1 MKNKR
6 AIISACVLIWLLC
19 QQTVFAKVFDESQA
33 VRYQEY
39 TASHTIEDATLY
51 IGTYLIHLQ
60 ALTDELYEKA
70 LESASDS
77 NQMNVYYKSELAS
90 GTWIDITDASGLMEL
105 SGQGRAVEETE
116 LSELWVTCYTGS
128 DGITRDAR
136 DEHVVNIFSEP
147 SPYDL
152 YNLKELEPLKI
163 QYSNVFSPD
172 STGVDRYY
180 FKKLRDFFSL
190 DVKNEITEACDVQL
204 LGLQGCY
211 ESLRAAKQEELAEI
225 VSKLMSRVDARRRA
239 EIFYRLSEMD
249 GNELSILQD
258 ICAGSQFY
266 SDGEKSED
274 DEDGEKKEIDNYDNK
289 QFVENASVIDAVGV
303 SLQNCQESY
312 ITYSGNMLEE
322 GSTVLKNAEYRK
334 SMAIVEMASG
344 GYSNAMEELLW
355 DLKHLYD
362 LQEDIV
368 ADADA
373 ELRLLN
379 EELINQADVKYTQ
392 KLTEGAKVADGVS
405 EAVKEQVLDEQKAE
419 VEAAR
424 LELQYLLKAKTKRQS
439 ASDGA
444 AFSYQ
449 RITYADGL
457 YGQVPSDD
465 FQVKAKESIDAHML
479 WLKELARQIEEDAG
493 EVSSTMQKLEQKKT
507 KLLAEQTEALDNNDL
522 STVKKYETMIESVDK
537 EIEAA
542 QKELAAVLS
551 SSTSSAADRAK
562 AANLSGDASVLS
574 NINQTK
580 DAALLEI
587 AEGNG
592 DSKDS
597 IANKIDALSA
607 LGAESAIQE
616 IKEKLEASGSKHQEL
631 IKKAEEAM
639 VASRESSLHGLYGN
653 MQGDVE
659 GSSGEAFEDG
669 SESADTK
676 KGTDGVQSTED
687 ANGETEGSKT
697 GENAGNVSDEAQS
710 TDGADSEAEENEDGN
725 ADNSLSASTGTKGNN
740 PAVASLTEEELLDY
754 IEMTTERTFDNL
766 SDTQKAA
773 AIAALY
779 HIGQSG
785 NKTAAAMAKNL
796 LSEGVRAQNPWLY
809 QKLKKEATE
818 YLPLRLIADS
828 TGYRYIFSDSKTEVT
843 LSKKLEVYH
852 FTIYREEIS
861 LKDGEIETLVAT
873 VKVQDE
879 EPYLS
884 EADAIQYFACEAE
897 YIENTNYGICL
908 GPKVKEQ
915 MEAILKTVWEGAK

>member
-116 LSELWVTCYTGS
+116 LAELWVTCYTGS

-274 DEDGEKKEIDNYDNK
+274 DEEKEIDNYDNK

-449 RITYADGL
+449 RITYTDGL

-522 STVKKYETMIESVDK
+522 STVKKYEAMIESVDK

-653 MQGDVE
+653 MQGDME

-669 SESADTK
+669 SESTDTK
-676 KGTDGVQSTED
+676 KETDGVQSTED

-697 GENAGNVSDEAQS
+697 GESAGNVLDKAQS
-710 TDGADSEAEENEDGN
+710 TDSEAEENEDGN
-725 ADNSLSASTGTKGNN
+725 TDNSLSASTETKEDN

-754 IEMTTERTFDNL
+754 IEMETERIFDDLN
-766 SDTQKAA
+766 DAQKAA

-852 FTIYREEIS
+852 FTIYSEEIS

-915 MEAILKTVWEGAK
+915 MEAILKTVWEGAE

>member
-1 MKNKR
+1 MKNR
-6 AIISACVLIWLLC
+6 RTIIGTCVLIWLSS
-19 QQTVFAKVFDESQA
+19 QQNVFAKVFDESQA

-51 IGTYLIHLQ
+51 IGTYLIYVQ

-105 SGQGRAVEETE
+105 SGQGTVVEETE
-116 LSELWVTCYTGS
+116 LAELWVTCHTGS
-128 DGITRDAR
+128 DGITRDVR
-136 DEHVVNIFSEP
+136 DGHTINIFSEP

-163 QYSNVFSPD
+163 QYSNVFSAD
-172 STGVDRYY
+172 SAGVDRYY

-190 DVKNEITEACDVQL
+190 DMRNEITEACDVQL

-211 ESLRAAKQEELAEI
+211 ENLRAAKKEELAEI
-225 VSKLMSRVDARRRA
+225 ASKLMSRVDARRRA

-266 SDGEKSED
+266 SDGEESEESEEGEEGEEEEEEKEVD
-274 DEDGEKKEIDNYDNK
+274 DYDGK
-289 QFVENASVIDAVGV
+289 QFVENAGVIDAVGV
-303 SLQNCQESY
+303 ALQNCQESY

-322 GSTVLKNAEYRK
+322 GSTVLKNAEYKK

-368 ADADA
+368 ANADA

-379 EELINQADVKYTQ
+379 EELISEADVKYTQ
-392 KLTEGAKVADGVS
+392 KLTEGATTAVSVS
-405 EAVKEQVLDEQKAE
+405 EAVREQVLEEQKAE
-419 VEAAR
+419 TEAAR

-449 RITYADGL
+449 RITYADEL
-457 YGQVPSDD
+457 YRQVPSDD
-465 FQVKAKESIDAHML
+465 FQGKATESIDAHIL
-479 WLKELARQIEEDAG
+479 WLKELARQIEEDGG
-493 EVSSTMQKLEQKKT
+493 EVSSKMQQLEQRKT

-522 STVKKYETMIESVDK
+522 STVKKYAAMIESVDK
-537 EIEAA
+537 EIEVA

-551 SSTSSAADRAK
+551 SSTSSAADRAR
-562 AANLSGDASVLS
+562 AANLAGNASVLS
-574 NINQTK
+574 NISQTK

-587 AEGNG
+587 AEGNT
-592 DSKDS
+592 DNKDS

-616 IKEKLEASGSKHQEL
+616 IKEKLEASGNGQQEL
-631 IKKAEEAM
+631 VKKAEEAIE
-639 VASRESSLHGLYGN
+639 ASKESSLHGLYGGT
-653 MQGDVE
+653 QE
-659 GSSGEAFEDG
+659 RTEESSGEILKDKPESTETENGLDEANDETKDNTG
-669 SESADTK
+669 TMLEEGQDIESEADRSESSSD
-676 KGTDGVQSTED
+676 GTEL
-687 ANGETEGSKT
+687 KM
-697 GENAGNVSDEAQS
+697 
-710 TDGADSEAEENEDGN
+710 
-725 ADNSLSASTGTKGNN
+725 DN
-740 PAVASLTEEELLDY
+740 PIIASLTEEELLDY
-754 IEMTTERTFDNL
+754 IEIASEHIFDDLDNA
-766 SDTQKAA
+766 QKAA

-779 HIGQSG
+779 RIGQFG
-785 NKTAAAMAKNL
+785 NQTAEAMTKNL
-796 LSEGVRAQNPWLY
+796 LNEGVRAQNPWLY
-809 QKLKKEATE
+809 PKLKKEATE

-852 FTIYREEIS
+852 FTIYQEEVS
-861 LKDGEIETLVAT
+861 LKDGETETLAAA

-879 EPYLS
+879 EAYLS
-884 EADAIQYFACEAE
+884 SADAMQYFTCEAE
-897 YIENTNYGICL
+897 YIENTQYGICL
-908 GPKVKEQ
+908 SPKVKEQ
-915 MEAILKTVWEGAK
+915 MEAILKTVLEGAK

>member
-1 MKNKR
+1 MKNR
-6 AIISACVLIWLLC
+6 RTIIGTCVLIWLSS
-19 QQTVFAKVFDESQA
+19 QQNVFAKVFDESQA

-51 IGTYLIHLQ
+51 IGTYLIYVQ

-105 SGQGRAVEETE
+105 SGQGTVVEETE
-116 LSELWVTCYTGS
+116 LAELWVTCHTGS
-128 DGITRDAR
+128 DGITRDVR
-136 DEHVVNIFSEP
+136 DGHTINIFSEP

-163 QYSNVFSPD
+163 QYSNVFSAD
-172 STGVDRYY
+172 SAGVDRYY

-190 DVKNEITEACDVQL
+190 DMSNEITEACDVQL

-211 ESLRAAKQEELAEI
+211 ENLRAAKKEELAEI

-266 SDGEKSED
+266 SDGEESEESEEGEEGEEGEEEEEEKEVD
-274 DEDGEKKEIDNYDNK
+274 DYDGK
-289 QFVENASVIDAVGV
+289 QFVENAGVIDAVGV
-303 SLQNCQESY
+303 ALQNCQESY
-312 ITYSGNMLEE
+312 ITYSDNMLEE
-322 GSTVLKNAEYRK
+322 GSTVLKNAEYKK

-368 ADADA
+368 ANADA

-379 EELINQADVKYTQ
+379 EELISEADVKYTQ
-392 KLTEGAKVADGVS
+392 KLTEGATTAVSVS
-405 EAVKEQVLDEQKAE
+405 EAVREQVLEEQKAE
-419 VEAAR
+419 TEAAR

-449 RITYADGL
+449 RITYADEL
-457 YGQVPSDD
+457 YRQVPSDD
-465 FQVKAKESIDAHML
+465 FQGKATESIDAHIL
-479 WLKELARQIEEDAG
+479 WLKELARQIEEDGG
-493 EVSSTMQKLEQKKT
+493 EVSSKMQQLEQRKT

-522 STVKKYETMIESVDK
+522 STVKKYAAMIESVDK

-551 SSTSSAADRAK
+551 SSTSSAADRAR
-562 AANLSGDASVLS
+562 AANLAGNASVLS
-574 NINQTK
+574 NISQTK

-587 AEGNG
+587 AEGNT
-592 DSKDS
+592 DNKDS

-616 IKEKLEASGSKHQEL
+616 IKEKLEASGNGQQEL
-631 IKKAEEAM
+631 VKKAEEAIE
-639 VASRESSLHGLYGN
+639 ASKESSLHGLYGGT
-653 MQGDVE
+653 QE
-659 GSSGEAFEDG
+659 RTEESSGEILKDKPESTETENGLDEANDETKDNTG
-669 SESADTK
+669 TMLEEGQDIESEADRSESSSD
-676 KGTDGVQSTED
+676 GTEL
-687 ANGETEGSKT
+687 KM
-697 GENAGNVSDEAQS
+697 
-710 TDGADSEAEENEDGN
+710 
-725 ADNSLSASTGTKGNN
+725 DN
-740 PAVASLTEEELLDY
+740 PIIASLTEEELLDY
-754 IEMTTERTFDNL
+754 IEIASEHIFDDLDNA
-766 SDTQKAA
+766 QKAA

-779 HIGQSG
+779 RIGQFG
-785 NKTAAAMAKNL
+785 NQTAEAMAKNL
-796 LSEGVRAQNPWLY
+796 LNEGVRAQNPWLY
-809 QKLKKEATE
+809 PKLKKEATE

-852 FTIYREEIS
+852 FTIYQEEVS
-861 LKDGEIETLVAT
+861 LKDGETETLAAA

-879 EPYLS
+879 EAYLS
-884 EADAIQYFACEAE
+884 SADAMQYFTCEAE
-897 YIENTNYGICL
+897 YIENTQYGICL
-908 GPKVKEQ
+908 SPKVKEQ
-915 MEAILKTVWEGAK
+915 MEAILKTVLEGAK

>member
-1 MKNKR
+1 MKNR
-6 AIISACVLIWLLC
+6 RTIIGTCVLIWLSS
-19 QQTVFAKVFDESQA
+19 QQNVFAKVFDESQA

-51 IGTYLIHLQ
+51 IGTYLIYVQ

-105 SGQGRAVEETE
+105 SGQGTVVEETE
-116 LSELWVTCYTGS
+116 LAELWVTCHTGS
-128 DGITRDAR
+128 DGITRDVR
-136 DEHVVNIFSEP
+136 DGHTINIFSEP

-163 QYSNVFSPD
+163 QYSNVFSAD
-172 STGVDRYY
+172 SAGVDRYY

-190 DVKNEITEACDVQL
+190 DMRNEITEACDVQL

-211 ESLRAAKQEELAEI
+211 ENLRAAKKEELAEI

-266 SDGEKSED
+266 SDGEESEESEEGEEGEEGEEEEEEKEVD
-274 DEDGEKKEIDNYDNK
+274 DYDGK
-289 QFVENASVIDAVGV
+289 QFVENAGVIDAVGV
-303 SLQNCQESY
+303 ALQNCQESY

-322 GSTVLKNAEYRK
+322 GSTVLKNAEYKK

-368 ADADA
+368 ANADA

-379 EELINQADVKYTQ
+379 EELISEADVKYTQ
-392 KLTEGAKVADGVS
+392 KLTEGATTAVSVS
-405 EAVKEQVLDEQKAE
+405 EAVREQVLEEQKAE
-419 VEAAR
+419 TEAAR

-449 RITYADGL
+449 RITYADEL
-457 YGQVPSDD
+457 YRQVPSDD
-465 FQVKAKESIDAHML
+465 FQGKATESIDAHIL
-479 WLKELARQIEEDAG
+479 WLKELARQIEEDGG
-493 EVSSTMQKLEQKKT
+493 EVSSKMQQLEQRKT

-522 STVKKYETMIESVDK
+522 STVKKYAAMIESVDK

-551 SSTSSAADRAK
+551 SSTSSAADRAR
-562 AANLSGDASVLS
+562 AANLAGNASVLS
-574 NINQTK
+574 NISQTK

-587 AEGNG
+587 AEGNT
-592 DSKDS
+592 DNKDS

-616 IKEKLEASGSKHQEL
+616 IKEKLEASGNGQQEL
-631 IKKAEEAM
+631 VKKAEEAIE
-639 VASRESSLHGLYGN
+639 ASKESSLHGLYGGT
-653 MQGDVE
+653 QE
-659 GSSGEAFEDG
+659 RTEESSGEILKDKPESTETENGLDEANDETKDNTG
-669 SESADTK
+669 TMLEEGQDIESEADRSESSSD
-676 KGTDGVQSTED
+676 GTEL
-687 ANGETEGSKT
+687 KM
-697 GENAGNVSDEAQS
+697 
-710 TDGADSEAEENEDGN
+710 
-725 ADNSLSASTGTKGNN
+725 DN
-740 PAVASLTEEELLDY
+740 PIIASLTEEELLDY
-754 IEMTTERTFDNL
+754 IEIASEHIFDDLDNA
-766 SDTQKAA
+766 QKAA

-779 HIGQSG
+779 RIGQFG
-785 NKTAAAMAKNL
+785 NQTAEAMAKNL
-796 LSEGVRAQNPWLY
+796 LNEGVRAQNPWLY
-809 QKLKKEATE
+809 PKLKKEATE

-852 FTIYREEIS
+852 FTIYQEEVS
-861 LKDGEIETLVAT
+861 LKDGETETLAAA

-879 EPYLS
+879 EAYLS
-884 EADAIQYFACEAE
+884 SADAMQYFTCEAE
-897 YIENTNYGICL
+897 YIENTQYGICL
-908 GPKVKEQ
+908 SPKVKEQ
-915 MEAILKTVWEGAK
+915 MEAILKTVLEGAK

>member
-1 MKNKR
+1 MKNR
-6 AIISACVLIWLLC
+6 RTIIGTCVLIWLSS
-19 QQTVFAKVFDESQA
+19 QQNVFAKVFDESQA

-51 IGTYLIHLQ
+51 IGTYLIYVQ

-105 SGQGRAVEETE
+105 SGQGTVVEETE
-116 LSELWVTCYTGS
+116 LAELWVTCHTGS
-128 DGITRDAR
+128 DGITRDVR
-136 DEHVVNIFSEP
+136 DGHTINIFSEP

-163 QYSNVFSPD
+163 QYSNVFSAD
-172 STGVDRYY
+172 SAGVDRYY

-190 DVKNEITEACDVQL
+190 DMRNEITEACDVQL

-211 ESLRAAKQEELAEI
+211 ENLRAAKKEELAEI

-266 SDGEKSED
+266 SDGEESEGGEEGEEEEEEKEVD
-274 DEDGEKKEIDNYDNK
+274 DYDGK
-289 QFVENASVIDAVGV
+289 QFVENAGVIDAVGV
-303 SLQNCQESY
+303 ALQNCQESY

-322 GSTVLKNAEYRK
+322 GSTVLKNAEYKK

-368 ADADA
+368 ANADA

-379 EELINQADVKYTQ
+379 EELISEADVKYTQ
-392 KLTEGAKVADGVS
+392 KLTEGATTAVSVS
-405 EAVKEQVLDEQKAE
+405 EAVREQVLEEQKAE
-419 VEAAR
+419 TEAAR

-449 RITYADGL
+449 RITYADEL
-457 YGQVPSDD
+457 YRQVPSDD
-465 FQVKAKESIDAHML
+465 FQGKATESIDAHIL
-479 WLKELARQIEEDAG
+479 WLKELARQIEEDGG
-493 EVSSTMQKLEQKKT
+493 EVSSKMQQLEQRKT

-522 STVKKYETMIESVDK
+522 STVKKYAAMIESVDK

-551 SSTSSAADRAK
+551 SSTSSAADRAR
-562 AANLSGDASVLS
+562 AANLAGNASVLS
-574 NINQTK
+574 NISQTK

-587 AEGNG
+587 AEGNT
-592 DSKDS
+592 DNKDS

-616 IKEKLEASGSKHQEL
+616 IKEKLEASGNGQQEL
-631 IKKAEEAM
+631 VKKAEEAIE
-639 VASRESSLHGLYGN
+639 ASKESSLHGLYGGT
-653 MQGDVE
+653 QE
-659 GSSGEAFEDG
+659 RTEESSGEILKDKPESTETENGLDEANDETKDNTG
-669 SESADTK
+669 TMLEEGQDIESEADRSESSSD
-676 KGTDGVQSTED
+676 GTEL
-687 ANGETEGSKT
+687 KM
-697 GENAGNVSDEAQS
+697 
-710 TDGADSEAEENEDGN
+710 
-725 ADNSLSASTGTKGNN
+725 DN
-740 PAVASLTEEELLDY
+740 PIIASLTEEELLDY
-754 IEMTTERTFDNL
+754 IEIASEHIFDDLDNA
-766 SDTQKAA
+766 QKAA

-779 HIGQSG
+779 RIGQFG
-785 NKTAAAMAKNL
+785 NQTAEAMAKNL
-796 LSEGVRAQNPWLY
+796 LNEGVRAQNPWLY
-809 QKLKKEATE
+809 PKLKKEATE

-852 FTIYREEIS
+852 FTIYQEEVS
-861 LKDGEIETLVAT
+861 LKDGETETLAAA

-879 EPYLS
+879 EAYLS
-884 EADAIQYFACEAE
+884 SADAMQYFTCEAE
-897 YIENTNYGICL
+897 YIENTQYGICL
-908 GPKVKEQ
+908 SPKVKEQ
-915 MEAILKTVWEGAK
+915 MEAILKTVLEGAK

>member
-1 MKNKR
+1 MKNR
-6 AIISACVLIWLLC
+6 RTIIGTCVLIWLSS
-19 QQTVFAKVFDESQA
+19 QQNVFAKVFDESQA

-51 IGTYLIHLQ
+51 IGTYLIYVQ

-105 SGQGRAVEETE
+105 SGQGTVVEETE
-116 LSELWVTCYTGS
+116 LAELWVTCHTGS
-128 DGITRDAR
+128 DGITRDVR
-136 DEHVVNIFSEP
+136 DGHTINIFSEP

-163 QYSNVFSPD
+163 QYSNVFSAD
-172 STGVDRYY
+172 SAGVDRYY

-190 DVKNEITEACDVQL
+190 DMRNEITEACDVQL

-211 ESLRAAKQEELAEI
+211 ENLRAAKKEELAEI

-266 SDGEKSED
+266 SDGEESEESEEGEEGEEEEEEKEVD
-274 DEDGEKKEIDNYDNK
+274 DYDGK
-289 QFVENASVIDAVGV
+289 QFVENAGVIDAVGV
-303 SLQNCQESY
+303 ALQNCQESY

-322 GSTVLKNAEYRK
+322 GSTVLKNAEYKK

-368 ADADA
+368 ANADA

-379 EELINQADVKYTQ
+379 EELISEADVKYTQ
-392 KLTEGAKVADGVS
+392 KLTEGATTAVSVS
-405 EAVKEQVLDEQKAE
+405 EAVREQVLEEQKAE
-419 VEAAR
+419 TEAAR

-449 RITYADGL
+449 RITYADEL
-457 YGQVPSDD
+457 YRQVPSDD
-465 FQVKAKESIDAHML
+465 FQGKATESIDAHIL
-479 WLKELARQIEEDAG
+479 WLKELARQIEEDGG
-493 EVSSTMQKLEQKKT
+493 EVSSKMQQLEQRKT

-522 STVKKYETMIESVDK
+522 STVKKYAAMIESVDK

-551 SSTSSAADRAK
+551 SSTSSATDRAR
-562 AANLSGDASVLS
+562 AANLAGNASVLS
-574 NINQTK
+574 NISQTK

-587 AEGNG
+587 AEGNT
-592 DSKDS
+592 DNKDS

-616 IKEKLEASGSKHQEL
+616 IKEKLEASGNGQQEL
-631 IKKAEEAM
+631 VKKAEEAIE
-639 VASRESSLHGLYGN
+639 ASKESSLHGLYGGT
-653 MQGDVE
+653 QE
-659 GSSGEAFEDG
+659 RTEESSGEILKDKPESTETENGLDEANDETKDNTG
-669 SESADTK
+669 TMLEEGQDIESEADRSESSSD
-676 KGTDGVQSTED
+676 GTEL
-687 ANGETEGSKT
+687 KM
-697 GENAGNVSDEAQS
+697 
-710 TDGADSEAEENEDGN
+710 
-725 ADNSLSASTGTKGNN
+725 DN
-740 PAVASLTEEELLDY
+740 PIIASLTEEELLDY
-754 IEMTTERTFDNL
+754 IEIASEHIFDDLDNA
-766 SDTQKAA
+766 QKAA

-779 HIGQSG
+779 RIGQFG
-785 NKTAAAMAKNL
+785 NQTAEAMAKNL
-796 LSEGVRAQNPWLY
+796 LNEGVRAQNPWLY
-809 QKLKKEATE
+809 PKLKKEATE

-852 FTIYREEIS
+852 FTIYQEEVS
-861 LKDGEIETLVAT
+861 LKDGETETLAAA

-879 EPYLS
+879 EAYLS
-884 EADAIQYFACEAE
+884 SADAMQYFTCEAE
-897 YIENTNYGICL
+897 YIENTQYGICL
-908 GPKVKEQ
+908 SPKVKEQ
-915 MEAILKTVWEGAK
+915 MEAILKTVLEGAK

>member
-1 MKNKR
+1 MKNR
-6 AIISACVLIWLLC
+6 RTIIGTCVLIWLSS
-19 QQTVFAKVFDESQA
+19 QQNVFAKVFDESQA

-51 IGTYLIHLQ
+51 IGTYLIYVQ

-105 SGQGRAVEETE
+105 SGQGTVVEETE
-116 LSELWVTCYTGS
+116 LAELWVTCHTGS
-128 DGITRDAR
+128 DGITRDVR
-136 DEHVVNIFSEP
+136 DGHTINIFSEP

-163 QYSNVFSPD
+163 QYSNVFSAD
-172 STGVDRYY
+172 SAGVDRYY

-190 DVKNEITEACDVQL
+190 DMRNEITEACDVQL

-211 ESLRAAKQEELAEI
+211 ENLRAAKKEELAEI

-266 SDGEKSED
+266 SDGEESEESEEGEEGEEEEEEEEEKEVD
-274 DEDGEKKEIDNYDNK
+274 DYDGK
-289 QFVENASVIDAVGV
+289 QFVENAGVIDAVGV
-303 SLQNCQESY
+303 ALQNCQESY

-322 GSTVLKNAEYRK
+322 GSTVLKNAEYKK

-368 ADADA
+368 ANADA

-379 EELINQADVKYTQ
+379 EELISEADVKYTQ
-392 KLTEGAKVADGVS
+392 KLTEGATTAVSVS
-405 EAVKEQVLDEQKAE
+405 EAVREQVLEEQKAE
-419 VEAAR
+419 TEAAR

-449 RITYADGL
+449 RITYADEL
-457 YGQVPSDD
+457 YRQVPSDD
-465 FQVKAKESIDAHML
+465 FQGKATESIDAHIL
-479 WLKELARQIEEDAG
+479 WLKELARQIEEDGG
-493 EVSSTMQKLEQKKT
+493 EVSSKMQQLEQRKT

-522 STVKKYETMIESVDK
+522 STVKKYAAMIESVDK

-551 SSTSSAADRAK
+551 SSTSSAADRAR
-562 AANLSGDASVLS
+562 AANLAGNASVLS
-574 NINQTK
+574 NISQTK

-587 AEGNG
+587 AEGNT
-592 DSKDS
+592 DNKDS

-616 IKEKLEASGSKHQEL
+616 IKEKLEASGNGQQEL
-631 IKKAEEAM
+631 VKKAEEAIE
-639 VASRESSLHGLYGN
+639 ASKESSLHGLYGGT
-653 MQGDVE
+653 QE
-659 GSSGEAFEDG
+659 RTEESSGEILKDKPESTETENGLDEANDETKDNTG
-669 SESADTK
+669 TMLEEGQDIESEADRSESSSD
-676 KGTDGVQSTED
+676 GTEL
-687 ANGETEGSKT
+687 KM
-697 GENAGNVSDEAQS
+697 
-710 TDGADSEAEENEDGN
+710 
-725 ADNSLSASTGTKGNN
+725 DN
-740 PAVASLTEEELLDY
+740 PIIASLTEEELLDY
-754 IEMTTERTFDNL
+754 IEIASEHIFDDLDNA
-766 SDTQKAA
+766 QKAA

-779 HIGQSG
+779 RIGQFG
-785 NKTAAAMAKNL
+785 NQTAEAMAKNL
-796 LSEGVRAQNPWLY
+796 LNEGVRAQNPWLY
-809 QKLKKEATE
+809 PKLKKEATE

-852 FTIYREEIS
+852 FTIYQEEVS
-861 LKDGEIETLVAT
+861 LKDGETETLAAA

-879 EPYLS
+879 EAYLS
-884 EADAIQYFACEAE
+884 SADAMQYFTCEAE
-897 YIENTNYGICL
+897 YIENTQYGICL
-908 GPKVKEQ
+908 SPKVKEQ
-915 MEAILKTVWEGAK
+915 MEAILKTVLEGAK

>member
-1 MKNKR
+1 MKNR
-6 AIISACVLIWLLC
+6 RTIIGTCVLIWLSS
-19 QQTVFAKVFDESQA
+19 QQNVFAKVFDESQA

-51 IGTYLIHLQ
+51 IGTYLIYVQ

-105 SGQGRAVEETE
+105 SGQGTVVEETE
-116 LSELWVTCYTGS
+116 LAELWVTCHTGS
-128 DGITRDAR
+128 DGITRDVR
-136 DEHVVNIFSEP
+136 DGHTINIFSEP

-163 QYSNVFSPD
+163 QYSNVFSAD
-172 STGVDRYY
+172 SAGVDRYY

-190 DVKNEITEACDVQL
+190 DMRNEITEACDVQL

-211 ESLRAAKQEELAEI
+211 ENLRAAKKEELAEI
-225 VSKLMSRVDARRRA
+225 ASKLMSRVDARRRA

-266 SDGEKSED
+266 SDGEESEESEEGEEGEEEEEEKEVD
-274 DEDGEKKEIDNYDNK
+274 DYDGK
-289 QFVENASVIDAVGV
+289 QFVENAGVIDAVGV
-303 SLQNCQESY
+303 ALQNCQESY

-322 GSTVLKNAEYRK
+322 GSTVLKNAEYKK

-368 ADADA
+368 ANADA

-379 EELINQADVKYTQ
+379 EELISEADVKYTQ
-392 KLTEGAKVADGVS
+392 KLTEGATTAVSVS
-405 EAVKEQVLDEQKAE
+405 EAVREQVLEEQKAE
-419 VEAAR
+419 TEAAR

-449 RITYADGL
+449 RITYADEL
-457 YGQVPSDD
+457 YRQVPSDD
-465 FQVKAKESIDAHML
+465 FQGKATESIDAHIL
-479 WLKELARQIEEDAG
+479 WLKELARQIEEDGG
-493 EVSSTMQKLEQKKT
+493 EVSSKMQQLEQRKT

-522 STVKKYETMIESVDK
+522 STVKKYAAMIESVDK
-537 EIEAA
+537 EIEVA

-551 SSTSSAADRAK
+551 SSTSSAADRAR
-562 AANLSGDASVLS
+562 AANLAGNASVLS
-574 NINQTK
+574 NISQTK

-587 AEGNG
+587 AEGNT
-592 DSKDS
+592 DNKDS

-616 IKEKLEASGSKHQEL
+616 IKEKLEASGNGQQEL
-631 IKKAEEAM
+631 VKKAEEAIE
-639 VASRESSLHGLYGN
+639 ASKESSLHGLYGGT
-653 MQGDVE
+653 QE
-659 GSSGEAFEDG
+659 RTEESSGEILKDKPESTETENGLDEANDETKDNTG
-669 SESADTK
+669 TMLEEGQDIESEADRSESSSD
-676 KGTDGVQSTED
+676 GTEL
-687 ANGETEGSKT
+687 KM
-697 GENAGNVSDEAQS
+697 
-710 TDGADSEAEENEDGN
+710 
-725 ADNSLSASTGTKGNN
+725 DN
-740 PAVASLTEEELLDY
+740 PIIASLTEEELLDY
-754 IEMTTERTFDNL
+754 IEIASEHIFDDLDNA
-766 SDTQKAA
+766 QKAA

-779 HIGQSG
+779 RIGQFG
-785 NKTAAAMAKNL
+785 NQTAEAMAKNL
-796 LSEGVRAQNPWLY
+796 LNEGVRAQNPWLY
-809 QKLKKEATE
+809 PKLKKEATE

-852 FTIYREEIS
+852 FTIYQEEVS
-861 LKDGEIETLVAT
+861 LKDGETETLAAA

-879 EPYLS
+879 EAYLS
-884 EADAIQYFACEAE
+884 SADAMQYFTCEAE
-897 YIENTNYGICL
+897 YIENTQYGICL
-908 GPKVKEQ
+908 SPKVKEQ
-915 MEAILKTVWEGAK
+915 MEAILKTVLEGAK

>member
-1 MKNKR
+1 MKNR
-6 AIISACVLIWLLC
+6 RTIIGTCVLIWLSS
-19 QQTVFAKVFDESQA
+19 QQNVFAKVFDESQA

-51 IGTYLIHLQ
+51 IGTYLIYVQ

-105 SGQGRAVEETE
+105 SGQGPVVEETE
-116 LSELWVTCYTGS
+116 LAELWVTCHTGS
-128 DGITRDAR
+128 DGITRDVR
-136 DEHVVNIFSEP
+136 DGHTINIFSEP

-163 QYSNVFSPD
+163 QYSNVFSAD
-172 STGVDRYY
+172 SAGVDRYY

-190 DVKNEITEACDVQL
+190 DMRNEITEACDVQL

-211 ESLRAAKQEELAEI
+211 ENLRAAKKEELAEI

-266 SDGEKSED
+266 SDGEESEESEEGEEGEEEEEEKEVD
-274 DEDGEKKEIDNYDNK
+274 DYDGK
-289 QFVENASVIDAVGV
+289 QFVENAGVIDAVGV
-303 SLQNCQESY
+303 ALQNCQESY

-322 GSTVLKNAEYRK
+322 GSTVLKNAEYKK

-368 ADADA
+368 ANADA

-379 EELINQADVKYTQ
+379 EELISEADVKYTQ
-392 KLTEGAKVADGVS
+392 KLTEGATTAVSVS
-405 EAVKEQVLDEQKAE
+405 EAVREQVLEEQKAE
-419 VEAAR
+419 TEAAR

-449 RITYADGL
+449 RITYADEL
-457 YGQVPSDD
+457 YRQVPSDD
-465 FQVKAKESIDAHML
+465 FQGKATESIDAHIL
-479 WLKELARQIEEDAG
+479 WLKELARQIEEDGG
-493 EVSSTMQKLEQKKT
+493 EVSSKMQQLEQRKT

-522 STVKKYETMIESVDK
+522 STVKKYAAMIESVDK

-551 SSTSSAADRAK
+551 SSTSSAADRAR
-562 AANLSGDASVLS
+562 AANLAGNASVLS
-574 NINQTK
+574 NISQTK

-587 AEGNG
+587 AEGNT
-592 DSKDS
+592 DNKDS

-616 IKEKLEASGSKHQEL
+616 IKEKLEASGNGQQEL
-631 IKKAEEAM
+631 VKKAEEAIE
-639 VASRESSLHGLYGN
+639 ASKESSLHGLYGGT
-653 MQGDVE
+653 QE
-659 GSSGEAFEDG
+659 RTEESSGEILKDKPESTETENGLDEANDETKDNTG
-669 SESADTK
+669 TMLEEGQDIESEADRSESSSD
-676 KGTDGVQSTED
+676 GTEL
-687 ANGETEGSKT
+687 KM
-697 GENAGNVSDEAQS
+697 
-710 TDGADSEAEENEDGN
+710 
-725 ADNSLSASTGTKGNN
+725 DN
-740 PAVASLTEEELLDY
+740 PIIASLTEEELLDY
-754 IEMTTERTFDNL
+754 IEIASEHIFDDLDNA
-766 SDTQKAA
+766 QKAA

-779 HIGQSG
+779 RIGQFG
-785 NKTAAAMAKNL
+785 NQTAEAMTKNL
-796 LSEGVRAQNPWLY
+796 LNEGVRAQNPWLY
-809 QKLKKEATE
+809 PKLKKEATE

-852 FTIYREEIS
+852 FTIYQEEVS
-861 LKDGEIETLVAT
+861 LKDGETETLAAA

-879 EPYLS
+879 EAYLS
-884 EADAIQYFACEAE
+884 SADAMQYFTCEAE
-897 YIENTNYGICL
+897 YIENTQYGICL
-908 GPKVKEQ
+908 SPKVKEQ
-915 MEAILKTVWEGAK
+915 MEAILKTVLEGAK

>member
-1 MKNKR
+1 MKNR
-6 AIISACVLIWLLC
+6 RTIIGTCVLIWLSS
-19 QQTVFAKVFDESQA
+19 QQNVFAKVFDESQA

-51 IGTYLIHLQ
+51 IGTYLIYVQ

-105 SGQGRAVEETE
+105 SGQGTVVEETE
-116 LSELWVTCYTGS
+116 LAELWVTCHTGS
-128 DGITRDAR
+128 DGITRDVR
-136 DEHVVNIFSEP
+136 DGHTINIFSEP

-163 QYSNVFSPD
+163 QYSNVFSAD
-172 STGVDRYY
+172 SAGVDRYY

-190 DVKNEITEACDVQL
+190 DMRNEITEACDVQL

-211 ESLRAAKQEELAEI
+211 ENLRAAKKEELAEI
-225 VSKLMSRVDARRRA
+225 ASKLMSRVDARRRA

-266 SDGEKSED
+266 SDGEESEESEEGEEGEEEEEEKEVD
-274 DEDGEKKEIDNYDNK
+274 DYDGK
-289 QFVENASVIDAVGV
+289 QFVENAGVIDAVGV
-303 SLQNCQESY
+303 ALQNCQESY

-322 GSTVLKNAEYRK
+322 GSTVLKNAEYKK

-368 ADADA
+368 ANADA

-379 EELINQADVKYTQ
+379 EELISEADVKYTQ
-392 KLTEGAKVADGVS
+392 KLTEGATTAVSVS
-405 EAVKEQVLDEQKAE
+405 EAVREQVLEEQKAE
-419 VEAAR
+419 TEAAR

-449 RITYADGL
+449 RITYADEL
-457 YGQVPSDD
+457 YRQVPSDD
-465 FQVKAKESIDAHML
+465 FQGKATESIDAHIL
-479 WLKELARQIEEDAG
+479 WLKELARQIEEDGG
-493 EVSSTMQKLEQKKT
+493 EVSSKMQQLEQRKT

-522 STVKKYETMIESVDK
+522 STVKKYAAMIESVDK

-551 SSTSSAADRAK
+551 SSTSSAADRAR
-562 AANLSGDASVLS
+562 AANLAGNASVLS
-574 NINQTK
+574 NISQTK

-587 AEGNG
+587 AEGNT
-592 DSKDS
+592 DNKDS

-616 IKEKLEASGSKHQEL
+616 IKEKLEASGNGQQEL
-631 IKKAEEAM
+631 VKKAEEAIE
-639 VASRESSLHGLYGN
+639 ASKESSLHGLYGGT
-653 MQGDVE
+653 QE
-659 GSSGEAFEDG
+659 RTEESSGEILKDKPESTETENGLDEANDETKDNTG
-669 SESADTK
+669 TMLEEGQDIESEADRSESSSD
-676 KGTDGVQSTED
+676 GTEL
-687 ANGETEGSKT
+687 KM
-697 GENAGNVSDEAQS
+697 
-710 TDGADSEAEENEDGN
+710 
-725 ADNSLSASTGTKGNN
+725 DN
-740 PAVASLTEEELLDY
+740 PIIASLTEEELLDY
-754 IEMTTERTFDNL
+754 IEIASEHIFDDLDNA
-766 SDTQKAA
+766 QKAA

-779 HIGQSG
+779 RIGQFG
-785 NKTAAAMAKNL
+785 NQTAEAMTKNL
-796 LSEGVRAQNPWLY
+796 LNEGVRAQNPWLY
-809 QKLKKEATE
+809 PKLKKEATE

-852 FTIYREEIS
+852 FTIYQEEVS
-861 LKDGEIETLVAT
+861 LKDGETETLAAA

-879 EPYLS
+879 EAYLS
-884 EADAIQYFACEAE
+884 SADAMQYFTCEAE
-897 YIENTNYGICL
+897 YIENTQYGICL
-908 GPKVKEQ
+908 SPKVKEQ
-915 MEAILKTVWEGAK
+915 MEAILKTVLEGAK

>member
-1 MKNKR
+1 MKNR
-6 AIISACVLIWLLC
+6 RTIIGTCVLIWLSS
-19 QQTVFAKVFDESQA
+19 QQNVFAKVFDESQA

-51 IGTYLIHLQ
+51 IGTYLIYVQ

-105 SGQGRAVEETE
+105 SGQGTVVEETE
-116 LSELWVTCYTGS
+116 LAELWVTCHTGS
-128 DGITRDAR
+128 DGITRDVR
-136 DEHVVNIFSEP
+136 DGHTINIFSEP

-163 QYSNVFSPD
+163 QYSNVFSAD
-172 STGVDRYY
+172 SAGVDRYY

-190 DVKNEITEACDVQL
+190 DMRNEITEACDVQL

-211 ESLRAAKQEELAEI
+211 ENLRAAKKEELAEI

-266 SDGEKSED
+266 SDGEESEESEEGEEGEEEEEEKEVD
-274 DEDGEKKEIDNYDNK
+274 DYDGK
-289 QFVENASVIDAVGV
+289 QFVENAGVIDAVGV
-303 SLQNCQESY
+303 ALQNCQESY

-322 GSTVLKNAEYRK
+322 GSTVLKNAEYKK

-368 ADADA
+368 ANADA

-379 EELINQADVKYTQ
+379 EELISEADVKYTQ
-392 KLTEGAKVADGVS
+392 KLTEGATTAVSVS
-405 EAVKEQVLDEQKAE
+405 EAVREQVLEEQKAE
-419 VEAAR
+419 TEAAR

-449 RITYADGL
+449 RITYADEL
-457 YGQVPSDD
+457 YRQVPSDD
-465 FQVKAKESIDAHML
+465 FQGKATESIDAHIL
-479 WLKELARQIEEDAG
+479 WLKELARQIEEDGG
-493 EVSSTMQKLEQKKT
+493 EVSSKMQQLEQRKT

-522 STVKKYETMIESVDK
+522 STVKKYAAMIESVDK

-551 SSTSSAADRAK
+551 SSTSSAADRAR
-562 AANLSGDASVLS
+562 AANLAGNASVLS
-574 NINQTK
+574 NISQTK

-587 AEGNG
+587 AEGNT
-592 DSKDS
+592 DNKDS

-616 IKEKLEASGSKHQEL
+616 IKEKLEASGNGQQEL
-631 IKKAEEAM
+631 VKKAEEAIE
-639 VASRESSLHGLYGN
+639 ASKESSLHGLYGGT
-653 MQGDVE
+653 QE
-659 GSSGEAFEDG
+659 RTEESSGEILKDKPESTETENGLDEANDETKDNTG
-669 SESADTK
+669 TMLEEGQDIESEADRSESSSD
-676 KGTDGVQSTED
+676 GTEL
-687 ANGETEGSKT
+687 KM
-697 GENAGNVSDEAQS
+697 
-710 TDGADSEAEENEDGN
+710 
-725 ADNSLSASTGTKGNN
+725 DN
-740 PAVASLTEEELLDY
+740 PIIASLTEEELLDY
-754 IEMTTERTFDNL
+754 IEIASEHIFDDLDNA
-766 SDTQKAA
+766 QKAA

-779 HIGQSG
+779 RIGQFG
-785 NKTAAAMAKNL
+785 NQTAEAMTKNL
-796 LSEGVRAQNPWLY
+796 LNEGVRAQNPWLY
-809 QKLKKEATE
+809 PKLKKEATE

-852 FTIYREEIS
+852 FTIYQEEVS
-861 LKDGEIETLVAT
+861 LKDGETETLAAA

-879 EPYLS
+879 EAYLS
-884 EADAIQYFACEAE
+884 SADAMQYFTCEAE
-897 YIENTNYGICL
+897 YIENTQYGICL
-908 GPKVKEQ
+908 SPKVKEQ
-915 MEAILKTVWEGAK
+915 MEAILKTVLEGAK

>member
-1 MKNKR
+1 MKNR
-6 AIISACVLIWLLC
+6 RTIIGTCVLIWLSS
-19 QQTVFAKVFDESQA
+19 QQNVFAKVFDESQA

-51 IGTYLIHLQ
+51 IGTYLIYVQ

-105 SGQGRAVEETE
+105 SGQGTVVEETE
-116 LSELWVTCYTGS
+116 LAELWVTCHTGS
-128 DGITRDAR
+128 DGITRDVR
-136 DEHVVNIFSEP
+136 DGHTINIFSEP

-163 QYSNVFSPD
+163 QYSNVFSAD
-172 STGVDRYY
+172 SAGVDRYY

-190 DVKNEITEACDVQL
+190 DMRNEITEACDVQL

-211 ESLRAAKQEELAEI
+211 ENLRAAKKEELAEI

-266 SDGEKSED
+266 SDGEESEESEEGEEGEEGEEEEEEKEVD
-274 DEDGEKKEIDNYDNK
+274 DYDGK
-289 QFVENASVIDAVGV
+289 QFVENAGVIDAVGV
-303 SLQNCQESY
+303 ALQNCQESY

-322 GSTVLKNAEYRK
+322 GSTVLKNAEYKK

-368 ADADA
+368 ANADA

-379 EELINQADVKYTQ
+379 EELISEADVKYTQ
-392 KLTEGAKVADGVS
+392 KLTEGATTAVSVS
-405 EAVKEQVLDEQKAE
+405 EAVREQVLEEQKAE
-419 VEAAR
+419 TEAAR

-449 RITYADGL
+449 RITYADEL
-457 YGQVPSDD
+457 YRQVPSDD
-465 FQVKAKESIDAHML
+465 FQGKATESIDAHIL
-479 WLKELARQIEEDAG
+479 WLKELARQIEEDGG
-493 EVSSTMQKLEQKKT
+493 EVSSKMQQLEQRKT

-522 STVKKYETMIESVDK
+522 STVKKYAAMIESVDK

-551 SSTSSAADRAK
+551 SSTSSAADRAR
-562 AANLSGDASVLS
+562 AANLAGNASVLS
-574 NINQTK
+574 NISQTK

-587 AEGNG
+587 AEGNT
-592 DSKDS
+592 DNKDS

-616 IKEKLEASGSKHQEL
+616 IKEKLEASGNGQQEL
-631 IKKAEEAM
+631 VKKAEEAIE
-639 VASRESSLHGLYGN
+639 ASKESSLHGLYGGT
-653 MQGDVE
+653 QE
-659 GSSGEAFEDG
+659 RTEESSGEILKDKPESTETENGLDEANDETKDNTG
-669 SESADTK
+669 TMLEEGQDIESEADRSESSSD
-676 KGTDGVQSTED
+676 GTEL
-687 ANGETEGSKT
+687 KM
-697 GENAGNVSDEAQS
+697 
-710 TDGADSEAEENEDGN
+710 
-725 ADNSLSASTGTKGNN
+725 DN
-740 PAVASLTEEELLDY
+740 PIIASLTEEELLDY
-754 IEMTTERTFDNL
+754 IEIASEHIFDDLDNA
-766 SDTQKAA
+766 QKAA

-779 HIGQSG
+779 RIGQFG
-785 NKTAAAMAKNL
+785 NQTAEAMAKNL
-796 LSEGVRAQNPWLY
+796 LNEGVRAQNPWLY
-809 QKLKKEATE
+809 PKLKKEATE

-852 FTIYREEIS
+852 FTIYQEEVS
-861 LKDGEIETLVAT
+861 LKDGETETLVAA

-879 EPYLS
+879 EAYLS
-884 EADAIQYFACEAE
+884 SADAMQYFTCEAE
-897 YIENTNYGICL
+897 YIENTQYGICL
-908 GPKVKEQ
+908 SPKVKEQ
-915 MEAILKTVWEGAK
+915 MEAILKTVLEGAK

>member
-1 MKNKR
+1 MKNR
-6 AIISACVLIWLLC
+6 RTIIGTCVLIWLSS
-19 QQTVFAKVFDESQA
+19 QQNVFAKVFDESQA

-51 IGTYLIHLQ
+51 IGTYLIYVQ

-105 SGQGRAVEETE
+105 SGQGTVVEETE
-116 LSELWVTCYTGS
+116 LAELWVTCHTGS
-128 DGITRDAR
+128 DGITRDVR
-136 DEHVVNIFSEP
+136 DGHTINIFSEP

-163 QYSNVFSPD
+163 QYSNVFSAD
-172 STGVDRYY
+172 SAGVDRYY

-190 DVKNEITEACDVQL
+190 DMSNEITEACDVQL

-211 ESLRAAKQEELAEI
+211 ENLRAAKKEELAEI

-266 SDGEKSED
+266 SDGEESEESEEGEEGEEGEEEEEEKEVD
-274 DEDGEKKEIDNYDNK
+274 DYDGK
-289 QFVENASVIDAVGV
+289 QFVENAGVIDAVGV
-303 SLQNCQESY
+303 ALQNCQESY

-322 GSTVLKNAEYRK
+322 GSTVLKNAEYKK

-368 ADADA
+368 ANADA

-379 EELINQADVKYTQ
+379 EELISEADVKYTQ
-392 KLTEGAKVADGVS
+392 KLTEGATTAVSVS
-405 EAVKEQVLDEQKAE
+405 EAVREQVLEEQKAE
-419 VEAAR
+419 TEAAR

-449 RITYADGL
+449 RITYADEL
-457 YGQVPSDD
+457 YRQVPSDD
-465 FQVKAKESIDAHML
+465 FQGKATESIDAHIL
-479 WLKELARQIEEDAG
+479 WLKELARQIEEDGG
-493 EVSSTMQKLEQKKT
+493 EVSSKMQQLEQRKT

-522 STVKKYETMIESVDK
+522 STVKKYAAMIESVDK

-551 SSTSSAADRAK
+551 SSTSSAADRAR
-562 AANLSGDASVLS
+562 AANLAGNASVLS
-574 NINQTK
+574 NISQTK

-587 AEGNG
+587 AEGNT
-592 DSKDS
+592 DNKDS

-616 IKEKLEASGSKHQEL
+616 IKEKLEASGNGQQEL
-631 IKKAEEAM
+631 VKKAEEAIE
-639 VASRESSLHGLYGN
+639 ASKESSLHGLYGGT
-653 MQGDVE
+653 QE
-659 GSSGEAFEDG
+659 RTEESSGEILKDKPESTETENGLDEANDETKDNTG
-669 SESADTK
+669 TMLEEGQDIESEADRSESSSD
-676 KGTDGVQSTED
+676 GTEL
-687 ANGETEGSKT
+687 KM
-697 GENAGNVSDEAQS
+697 
-710 TDGADSEAEENEDGN
+710 
-725 ADNSLSASTGTKGNN
+725 DN
-740 PAVASLTEEELLDY
+740 PIIASLTEEELLDY
-754 IEMTTERTFDNL
+754 IEIASEHIFDDLDNA
-766 SDTQKAA
+766 QKAA

-779 HIGQSG
+779 RIGQFG
-785 NKTAAAMAKNL
+785 NQTAEAMAKNL
-796 LSEGVRAQNPWLY
+796 LNEGVRAQNPWLY
-809 QKLKKEATE
+809 PKLKKEATE

-852 FTIYREEIS
+852 FTIYQEEVS
-861 LKDGEIETLVAT
+861 LKDGETETLAAA

-879 EPYLS
+879 EAYLS
-884 EADAIQYFACEAE
+884 SADAMQYFTCEAE
-897 YIENTNYGICL
+897 YIENTQYGICL
-908 GPKVKEQ
+908 SPKVKEQ
-915 MEAILKTVWEGAK
+915 MEAILKTVLEGAK

>member
-1 MKNKR
+1 MKNR
-6 AIISACVLIWLLC
+6 RTIIGTCVLIWLSS
-19 QQTVFAKVFDESQA
+19 QQNVFAKVFDESQA

-51 IGTYLIHLQ
+51 IGTYLIYVQ

-105 SGQGRAVEETE
+105 SGQGTVVEETE
-116 LSELWVTCYTGS
+116 LAELWVTCHTGS
-128 DGITRDAR
+128 DGITRDVR
-136 DEHVVNIFSEP
+136 DGHTINIFSEP

-163 QYSNVFSPD
+163 QYSNVFSAD
-172 STGVDRYY
+172 SAGVDRYY

-190 DVKNEITEACDVQL
+190 DMRNEITEACDVQL

-211 ESLRAAKQEELAEI
+211 ENLRAAKKEELAEI

-266 SDGEKSED
+266 SDGEESEESEEGEEGEEGEEEEEEKEVD
-274 DEDGEKKEIDNYDNK
+274 DYDGK
-289 QFVENASVIDAVGV
+289 QFVENAGVIDAVGV
-303 SLQNCQESY
+303 ALQNCQESY

-322 GSTVLKNAEYRK
+322 GSTVLKNAEYKK

-368 ADADA
+368 ANADA

-379 EELINQADVKYTQ
+379 EELISEADVKYTQ
-392 KLTEGAKVADGVS
+392 KLTEGATTAVSVS
-405 EAVKEQVLDEQKAE
+405 EAVREQVLEEQKAE
-419 VEAAR
+419 TEAAR

-449 RITYADGL
+449 RITYADEL
-457 YGQVPSDD
+457 YRQVPSDD
-465 FQVKAKESIDAHML
+465 FQGKATESIDAHIL
-479 WLKELARQIEEDAG
+479 WLKELARQIEEDGG
-493 EVSSTMQKLEQKKT
+493 EVSSKMQQLEQRKT

-522 STVKKYETMIESVDK
+522 STVKKYAAMIESVDK

-551 SSTSSAADRAK
+551 SSTSSAADRAR
-562 AANLSGDASVLS
+562 AANLAGNASVLS
-574 NINQTK
+574 NISQTK

-587 AEGNG
+587 AEGNT
-592 DSKDS
+592 DNKDS

-616 IKEKLEASGSKHQEL
+616 IKEKLEASGNGQQEL
-631 IKKAEEAM
+631 VKKAEEAIE
-639 VASRESSLHGLYGN
+639 ASKESSLHGLYGGT
-653 MQGDVE
+653 QE
-659 GSSGEAFEDG
+659 RTEESSGEILKDKPESTETENGLDEANDETKDNTG
-669 SESADTK
+669 TMLEEGQDIESEADRSESSSD
-676 KGTDGVQSTED
+676 GTEL
-687 ANGETEGSKT
+687 KM
-697 GENAGNVSDEAQS
+697 
-710 TDGADSEAEENEDGN
+710 
-725 ADNSLSASTGTKGNN
+725 DN
-740 PAVASLTEEELLDY
+740 PIIASLTEEELLDY
-754 IEMTTERTFDNL
+754 IEMASEHIFDDLDNA
-766 SDTQKAA
+766 QKAA

-779 HIGQSG
+779 RIGQFG
-785 NKTAAAMAKNL
+785 NQTAEAMAKNL
-796 LSEGVRAQNPWLY
+796 LNEGVRAQNPWLY
-809 QKLKKEATE
+809 PKLKKEATE

-852 FTIYREEIS
+852 FTIYQEEVS
-861 LKDGEIETLVAT
+861 LKDGETETLVAA

-879 EPYLS
+879 EAYLS
-884 EADAIQYFACEAE
+884 SADAMQYFTCEAE
-897 YIENTNYGICL
+897 YIENTQYGICL
-908 GPKVKEQ
+908 SPKVKEQ
-915 MEAILKTVWEGAK
+915 MEAILKTVLEGAK

>member
-1 MKNKR
+1 MKNR
-6 AIISACVLIWLLC
+6 RTIIGTCVLIWLSS
-19 QQTVFAKVFDESQA
+19 QQNVFAKVFDESQA

-51 IGTYLIHLQ
+51 IGTYLIYVQ

-105 SGQGRAVEETE
+105 SGQGTVVEETE
-116 LSELWVTCYTGS
+116 LAELWVTCHTGS
-128 DGITRDAR
+128 DGITRDVR
-136 DEHVVNIFSEP
+136 DGHTINIFSEP

-163 QYSNVFSPD
+163 QYSNVFSAD
-172 STGVDRYY
+172 SAGVDRYY

-190 DVKNEITEACDVQL
+190 DMRNEITEACDVQL

-211 ESLRAAKQEELAEI
+211 ENLRAAKKEELAEI

-266 SDGEKSED
+266 SDGEESEEGEEGEEEEEEKEVD
-274 DEDGEKKEIDNYDNK
+274 DYDGK
-289 QFVENASVIDAVGV
+289 QFVENAGVIDAVGV
-303 SLQNCQESY
+303 ALQNCQESY

-322 GSTVLKNAEYRK
+322 GSTVLKNAEYKK

-368 ADADA
+368 ANADA

-379 EELINQADVKYTQ
+379 EELISEADVKYTQ
-392 KLTEGAKVADGVS
+392 KLTEGATTAVSVS
-405 EAVKEQVLDEQKAE
+405 EAVREQVLEEQKAE
-419 VEAAR
+419 TEAAR

-449 RITYADGL
+449 RITYADEL
-457 YGQVPSDD
+457 YRQVPSDD
-465 FQVKAKESIDAHML
+465 FQGKATESIDAHIL
-479 WLKELARQIEEDAG
+479 WLKELARQIEEDGG
-493 EVSSTMQKLEQKKT
+493 EVSSKMQQLEQRKT

-522 STVKKYETMIESVDK
+522 STVKKYAAMIESVDK

-551 SSTSSAADRAK
+551 SSTSSAADRAR
-562 AANLSGDASVLS
+562 AANLAGNASVLS
-574 NINQTK
+574 NISQTK

-587 AEGNG
+587 AEGNT
-592 DSKDS
+592 DNKDS

-616 IKEKLEASGSKHQEL
+616 IKEKLEASGNGQQEL
-631 IKKAEEAM
+631 VKKAEEAIE
-639 VASRESSLHGLYGN
+639 ASKESSLHGLYGGT
-653 MQGDVE
+653 QE
-659 GSSGEAFEDG
+659 RTEESSGEILKDKPESTETENGLDEANDETKDNTG
-669 SESADTK
+669 TMLEEGQDIESEADRSESSSD
-676 KGTDGVQSTED
+676 GTEL
-687 ANGETEGSKT
+687 KM
-697 GENAGNVSDEAQS
+697 
-710 TDGADSEAEENEDGN
+710 
-725 ADNSLSASTGTKGNN
+725 DN
-740 PAVASLTEEELLDY
+740 PIIASLTEEELLDY
-754 IEMTTERTFDNL
+754 IEIASEHIFDDLDNA
-766 SDTQKAA
+766 QKAA

-779 HIGQSG
+779 RIGQFG
-785 NKTAAAMAKNL
+785 NQTAEAMAKNL
-796 LSEGVRAQNPWLY
+796 LNEGVRAQNPWLY
-809 QKLKKEATE
+809 PKLKKEATE

-852 FTIYREEIS
+852 FTIYQEEVS
-861 LKDGEIETLVAT
+861 LKDGETETLAAA

-879 EPYLS
+879 EAYLS
-884 EADAIQYFACEAE
+884 SADAMQYFTCEAE
-897 YIENTNYGICL
+897 YIENTQYGICL
-908 GPKVKEQ
+908 SPKVKEQ
-915 MEAILKTVWEGAK
+915 MEAILKTVLEGAK

>member
-1 MKNKR
+1 MKNR
-6 AIISACVLIWLLC
+6 RTIIGTCVLIWLSS
-19 QQTVFAKVFDESQA
+19 QQNVFAKVFDESQA

-51 IGTYLIHLQ
+51 IGTYLIYVQ

-105 SGQGRAVEETE
+105 SGQGTVVEETE
-116 LSELWVTCYTGS
+116 LAELWVTCHTGS
-128 DGITRDAR
+128 DGITRDVR
-136 DEHVVNIFSEP
+136 DGHTINIFSEP

-163 QYSNVFSPD
+163 QYSNVFSAD
-172 STGVDRYY
+172 SAGVDRYY

-190 DVKNEITEACDVQL
+190 DMRNEITEACDVQL

-211 ESLRAAKQEELAEI
+211 ENLRAAKKEELAEI

-266 SDGEKSED
+266 SDGEESEESEEGEEEEEEKEVD
-274 DEDGEKKEIDNYDNK
+274 DYDGK
-289 QFVENASVIDAVGV
+289 QFVENAGVIDAVGV
-303 SLQNCQESY
+303 ALQNCQESY

-322 GSTVLKNAEYRK
+322 GSTVLKNAEYKK

-368 ADADA
+368 ANADA

-379 EELINQADVKYTQ
+379 EELISEADVKYTQ
-392 KLTEGAKVADGVS
+392 KLTEGATTAVSVS
-405 EAVKEQVLDEQKAE
+405 EAVREQVLEEQKAE
-419 VEAAR
+419 TEAAR

-449 RITYADGL
+449 RITYADEL
-457 YGQVPSDD
+457 YRQVPSDD
-465 FQVKAKESIDAHML
+465 FQGKATESIDAHIL
-479 WLKELARQIEEDAG
+479 WLKELARQIEEDGG
-493 EVSSTMQKLEQKKT
+493 EVSSKMQQLEQRKT

-522 STVKKYETMIESVDK
+522 STVKKYAAMIESVDK

-551 SSTSSAADRAK
+551 SSTSSAADRAR
-562 AANLSGDASVLS
+562 AANLAGNASVLS
-574 NINQTK
+574 NISQTK

-587 AEGNG
+587 AEGNT
-592 DSKDS
+592 DNKDS

-616 IKEKLEASGSKHQEL
+616 IKEKLEASGNGQQEL
-631 IKKAEEAM
+631 VKKAEEAIE
-639 VASRESSLHGLYGN
+639 ASKESSLHGLYGGT
-653 MQGDVE
+653 QE
-659 GSSGEAFEDG
+659 RTEESSGEILKDKPESTETENGLDEANDETKDNTG
-669 SESADTK
+669 TMLEEGQDIESEADRSESSSD
-676 KGTDGVQSTED
+676 GTEL
-687 ANGETEGSKT
+687 KM
-697 GENAGNVSDEAQS
+697 
-710 TDGADSEAEENEDGN
+710 
-725 ADNSLSASTGTKGNN
+725 DN
-740 PAVASLTEEELLDY
+740 PIIASLTEEELLDY
-754 IEMTTERTFDNL
+754 IEIASEHIFDDLDNA
-766 SDTQKAA
+766 QKAA

-779 HIGQSG
+779 RIGQFG
-785 NKTAAAMAKNL
+785 NQTAEAMAKNL
-796 LSEGVRAQNPWLY
+796 LNEGVRAQNPWLY
-809 QKLKKEATE
+809 PKLKKEATE

-852 FTIYREEIS
+852 FTIYQEEVS
-861 LKDGEIETLVAT
+861 LKDGETETLAAA

-879 EPYLS
+879 EAYLS
-884 EADAIQYFACEAE
+884 SADAMQYFTCEAE
-897 YIENTNYGICL
+897 YIENTQYGICL
-908 GPKVKEQ
+908 SPKVKEQ
-915 MEAILKTVWEGAK
+915 MEAILKTVLEGAK

>member
-1 MKNKR
+1 MKNR
-6 AIISACVLIWLLC
+6 RTIIGTCVLIWLSS
-19 QQTVFAKVFDESQA
+19 QQNVFAKVFDESQA

-51 IGTYLIHLQ
+51 IGTYLIYVQ

-105 SGQGRAVEETE
+105 SGQGTVVEETE
-116 LSELWVTCYTGS
+116 LAELWVTCHTGS
-128 DGITRDAR
+128 DGITRDVR
-136 DEHVVNIFSEP
+136 DGHTINIFSEP

-163 QYSNVFSPD
+163 QYSNVFSAD
-172 STGVDRYY
+172 SAGVDRYY

-190 DVKNEITEACDVQL
+190 DMRNEITEACDVQL

-211 ESLRAAKQEELAEI
+211 ENLRAAKKEELAEI

-266 SDGEKSED
+266 SDGEESEESEEGEEGEEEEEEKEVD
-274 DEDGEKKEIDNYDNK
+274 DYDGK
-289 QFVENASVIDAVGV
+289 QFVENAGVIDAVGV
-303 SLQNCQESY
+303 ALQNCQESY

-322 GSTVLKNAEYRK
+322 GSTVLKNAEYKK

-368 ADADA
+368 ANADA

-379 EELINQADVKYTQ
+379 EELISEADVKYTQ
-392 KLTEGAKVADGVS
+392 KLTEGATTAVSVS
-405 EAVKEQVLDEQKAE
+405 EAVREQVLEEQKAE
-419 VEAAR
+419 TEAAR

-449 RITYADGL
+449 RITYADEL
-457 YGQVPSDD
+457 YRQVPSDD
-465 FQVKAKESIDAHML
+465 FQGKATESIDAHIL
-479 WLKELARQIEEDAG
+479 WLKELARQIEEDGG
-493 EVSSTMQKLEQKKT
+493 EVSSKMQQLEQRKT

-522 STVKKYETMIESVDK
+522 STVKKYAAMIESVDK

-551 SSTSSAADRAK
+551 SSTSSAADRAR
-562 AANLSGDASVLS
+562 AANLAGNASVLS
-574 NINQTK
+574 NISQTK

-587 AEGNG
+587 AEGNT
-592 DSKDS
+592 DNKDS

-616 IKEKLEASGSKHQEL
+616 IKEKLEASGNGQQEL
-631 IKKAEEAM
+631 VKKAEEAIE
-639 VASRESSLHGLYGN
+639 ASKESSLHGLYGGT
-653 MQGDVE
+653 QE
-659 GSSGEAFEDG
+659 RTEESSGEILKDKPESTETENGLDEANDETKDNTG
-669 SESADTK
+669 TMLEEGQDIESEADRSESSSD
-676 KGTDGVQSTED
+676 GTEL
-687 ANGETEGSKT
+687 KM
-697 GENAGNVSDEAQS
+697 
-710 TDGADSEAEENEDGN
+710 
-725 ADNSLSASTGTKGNN
+725 DN
-740 PAVASLTEEELLDY
+740 PIIASLTEEELLDY
-754 IEMTTERTFDNL
+754 IEIASEHIFDDLDNA
-766 SDTQKAA
+766 QKAA

-779 HIGQSG
+779 RIGQFG
-785 NKTAAAMAKNL
+785 NQTAEAMAKNL
-796 LSEGVRAQNPWLY
+796 LNEGVRAQNPWLY
-809 QKLKKEATE
+809 PKLKKEATE

-852 FTIYREEIS
+852 FTIYQEEVS
-861 LKDGEIETLVAT
+861 LKDGETETLAAA

-879 EPYLS
+879 EAYLS
-884 EADAIQYFACEAE
+884 SADAMQYFTCEAE
-897 YIENTNYGICL
+897 YIENTQYGICL
-908 GPKVKEQ
+908 SPKVKEQ
-915 MEAILKTVWEGAK
+915 MEAILKTVLEGAK